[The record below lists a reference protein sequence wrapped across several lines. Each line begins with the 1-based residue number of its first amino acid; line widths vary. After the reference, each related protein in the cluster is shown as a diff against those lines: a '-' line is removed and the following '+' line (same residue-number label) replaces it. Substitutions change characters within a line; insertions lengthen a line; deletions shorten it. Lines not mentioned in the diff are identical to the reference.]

1 MLIDIINLKLNRLY
15 TELEKINKDNDID
28 DVDSLEKV
36 SILCEDFL
44 SSMSD
49 NRSNIVNLDIDTIT
63 DILIKYGNNP
73 YDKEE
78 VSNKFRHIRLVYKG
92 IASGIDIRISDSQEA
107 FLESYIT
114 NVMQVIKNIHDTI
127 NDKLDRMEENEKESN
142 RINDMIIEL
151 EILLDKIK
159 DVNNNDILDENDFNT
174 IYGIT
179 NDEDI
184 STDMKMG
191 ALIEFRKYNQ
201 GRLNHETK
209 HKNSVNIEDVRNC
222 FIEHGLKEKQLIIMD
237 KFKKEVENNANID
250 NIRSILNYMESK
262 NILHEFAF
270 SDLLT
275 ICLYGTLDSVKNRYE
290 LLESK
295 DRLYS
300 IFFNTASIWINNTSR
315 RTNRKGIMRSKRVN
329 KQNRVKALAYTAH
342 SVSFDDLIQN
352 EKFLREKG
360 YDVSLERGDVGTKA
374 LRIPHEKLV
383 SNFETISSYGMFEK
397 GSSLPISAISN
408 VARLEDKLDY
418 FVECGLLGDSD
429 NVGEEMGNY
438 LCNHPATMNH
448 VSNRLYPVLYKMKRD
463 MDSREYYDMLFSPS
477 RRGCLKKEFT
487 AYMFGLDL
495 NNDEV
500 FNKYMS
506 DNFADY
512 TSLIPNY
519 DAYFDVITSDIP
531 VDTSVVS
538 ELDKRFKVD
547 GKPLIYRIG
556 NRVISRNKVIRN
568 YGKLLS
574 SGIDLG
580 DDALFFSIVNGSYL
594 NEKEL
599 KAISSDIGYSLEG
612 DMKL

>member
-15 TELEKINKDNDID
+15 TELERINKDNDID
-28 DVDSLEKV
+28 DIDSLEKV

-49 NRSNIVNLDIDTIT
+49 NRSNIINLDTDTIT

-92 IASGIDIRISDSQEA
+92 IASGIDIKISDSQEA

-114 NVMQVIKNIHDTI
+114 NVMQVVKNIHDTI
-127 NDKLDRMEENEKESN
+127 NDKLDKMEENEKESN

-159 DVNNNDILDENDFNT
+159 DVNNNDVLDENDFNT
-174 IYGIT
+174 IYGLT
-179 NDEDI
+179 SEEDI
-184 STDMKMG
+184 STDMKMK

-201 GRLNHETK
+201 SRLNHEIK
-209 HKNSVNIEDVRNC
+209 HKSYVSIEDVRNC

-237 KFKKEVENNANID
+237 KFKKEIESNANTD
-250 NIRSILNYMESK
+250 NIRNILNYMESK
-262 NILHEFAF
+262 NILNEFAF

-290 LLESK
+290 LLESQ
-295 DRLYS
+295 DRLYP
-300 IFFNTASIWINNTSR
+300 IFFNTASIWINNTPK
-315 RTNRKGIMRSKRVN
+315 RTNRKGIRRAKRVN
-329 KQNRVKALAYTAH
+329 KQNRVRSLSYSAH
-342 SVSFDDLIQN
+342 SVSFEDLIQN

-360 YDVSLERGDVGTKA
+360 YDVSLEKGDGSKA

-383 SNFETISSYGMFEK
+383 SNFETISNYGMFEK

-477 RRGCLKKEFT
+477 RKGCLKKEFT

-538 ELDKRFKVD
+538 ELDKRFKVE
-547 GKPLIYRIG
+547 GKSLIYRIG

-594 NEKEL
+594 NEEEL

>member
-15 TELEKINKDNDID
+15 TELERINKDNDID
-28 DVDSLEKV
+28 DIDSLEKV

-49 NRSNIVNLDIDTIT
+49 NRSNIINLDTDTIT

-92 IASGIDIRISDSQEA
+92 IASGIDIKISDSQEA

-114 NVMQVIKNIHDTI
+114 NVMQVVKNIHDTI
-127 NDKLDRMEENEKESN
+127 NDKLDKMEENEKESN

-159 DVNNNDILDENDFNT
+159 DVNNNDVLDENDFNT
-174 IYGIT
+174 IYGLT
-179 NDEDI
+179 SEEDI
-184 STDMKMG
+184 STDMKMK

-201 GRLNHETK
+201 SRLNHEIK
-209 HKNSVNIEDVRNC
+209 HKSYVSIEDVRNC

-237 KFKKEVENNANID
+237 KFKKEIESNANTD
-250 NIRSILNYMESK
+250 NIRNILNYMESK
-262 NILHEFAF
+262 NILNEFAF

-290 LLESK
+290 LLESQ
-295 DRLYS
+295 DRLYP
-300 IFFNTASIWINNTSR
+300 IFFNTASIWINNTPK
-315 RTNRKGIMRSKRVN
+315 RTNRKGIRRAKRVN
-329 KQNRVKALAYTAH
+329 KQNRVRSLSYSAH
-342 SVSFDDLIQN
+342 SVSFEDLIQN

-360 YDVSLERGDVGTKA
+360 YDVSLEKGDGSKA

-383 SNFETISSYGMFEK
+383 SNFETISNYGMFEK

-418 FVECGLLGDSD
+418 FVECGLLGDSE

-438 LCNHPATMNH
+438 LCDHPTTMNH
-448 VSNRLYPVLYKMKRD
+448 VGNRLYPVLYKMKRD
-463 MDSREYYDMLFSPS
+463 MDTHEYYDMLFSPS
-477 RRGCLKKEFT
+477 RKGCLKKEFT

-495 NNDEV
+495 NNDDV

-506 DNFADY
+506 DNFVDY
-512 TSLIPNY
+512 TNLIPNY

-594 NEKEL
+594 NEEEL